1 MMMMADRRLNLCVPY
16 SNEDKYYT
24 KIILTLS
31 QVREEKGR
39 QEKLQLIPLRSNC
52 ITLCTDTNA

>member
-16 SNEDKYYT
+16 CNEYKYYIN
-24 KIILTLS
+24 IILTLS

-39 QEKLQLIPLRSNC
+39 QEKLQLILLRSNC
-52 ITLCTDTNA
+52 ITLCTDI